1 MRIWSGYEDVR
12 KSIRILKELDKY
24 GIPDQLL
31 RDYALNVIFTYR
43 GVREFWFELLFK
55 ELPDL
60 VERFMVIYNEELIKT
75 GKESLKEELEKKWLI
90 KKRRDNLRNLSFIS
104 PRVNSFELDILYH
117 KKKLC
122 ISNDFC
128 AKFLH
133 LPLVFSFLS
142 LFSLHSF
149 FLEDFKC

>member
-1 MRIWSGYEDVR
+1 MRIWSGYDDVR

-31 RDYALNVIFTYR
+31 RDYALNVIYTYR

-75 GKESLKEELEKKWLI
+75 GKESLKEELEK
-90 KKRRDNLRNLSFIS
+90 
-104 PRVNSFELDILYH
+104 
-117 KKKLC
+117 
-122 ISNDFC
+122 ND
-128 AKFLH
+128 
-133 LPLVFSFLS
+133 
-142 LFSLHSF
+142 
-149 FLEDFKC
+149 